1 MACQFPLF
9 GNFNYFWSILFM
21 SENTNL
27 SRAERQRL
35 QLQTDI
41 VEAAFLEFSNRG
53 YHQTAISD
61 IAQRLGIGHG
71 TFYRHFENKRDIL
84 QHVISETLQKIMAL
98 LTGENAPQAFN
109 NIEEYREQCQRISER
124 LRNFAQENPLTLKLL
139 LLEATSIDTE
149 MTKFVQ
155 NLMQMAGVITA
166 NYLKH
171 GVELKIFRADLDCE
185 NTGHNIIGMII
196 NGALRFLANPSD
208 LTGLEKYANSIIDL
222 IVVGMRKA

>member
-1 MACQFPLF
+1 M
-9 GNFNYFWSILFM
+9 N
-21 SENTNL
+21 ENANL

-35 QLQTDI
+35 QLQTEI

-84 QHVISETLQKIMAL
+84 QHVISDTIQKIMML
-98 LTGENAPQAFN
+98 LSGENAPQAFN

-124 LRNFAQENPLTLKLL
+124 LRSFAQQNPLTLKLL
-139 LLEATSIDTE
+139 LLEATSIDKE
-149 MTKFVQ
+149 MTQFVQ
-155 NLMQMAGVITA
+155 SLIQMGGVLTA

-171 GVELKIFRADLDCE
+171 GVELNIFRADLDCE
-185 NTGHNIIGMII
+185 NTGHNIIGMIT
-196 NGALRFLANPSD
+196 NGALRFLANPND
-208 LTGLEKYANSIIDL
+208 VDGLQKYGDSIIDL
-222 IVVGMRKA
+222 IVAGMRKN

>member
-1 MACQFPLF
+1 M
-9 GNFNYFWSILFM
+9 N
-21 SENTNL
+21 ENANL

-35 QLQTDI
+35 QLQTEI

-84 QHVISETLQKIMAL
+84 QHVISDTIQKIMML
-98 LTGENAPQAFN
+98 LSGENAPQAFN

-124 LRNFAQENPLTLKLL
+124 LRSFAQQNPLTLKLL
-139 LLEATSIDTE
+139 LLEATSIDKE
-149 MTKFVQ
+149 MTQFVQ
-155 NLMQMAGVITA
+155 SLIQMGGVLTA

-171 GVELKIFRADLDCE
+171 GVELNIFRADLDCE
-185 NTGHNIIGMII
+185 NTGHNIIGMIT
-196 NGALRFLANPSD
+196 NGALRFLANPND
-208 LTGLEKYANSIIDL
+208 VDGLQKYGDSIIDL
-222 IVVGMRKA
+222 IVAGMRKK

>member
-1 MACQFPLF
+1 M
-9 GNFNYFWSILFM
+9 NETVS
-21 SENTNL
+21 L

-41 VEAAFLEFSNRG
+41 LEAAFLEFSERG
-53 YHQTAISD
+53 YHQTAIAD
-61 IAQRLGIGHG
+61 IAKRIGIGHG

-84 QHVISETLQKIMAL
+84 QHVISETIQKIMAL
-98 LTGENAPQAFN
+98 LTGENAPQAVN

-124 LRNFAQENPLTLKLL
+124 LRTFAHENPRTLKLL
-139 LLEATSIDTE
+139 LLEATSIDIE

-155 NLMQMAGVITA
+155 NIMQMAGILTA

-171 GVELKIFRADLDCE
+171 GVELGFFRENLDCE

-196 NGALRFLANPSD
+196 NGALRFLANPDDAKS
-208 LTGLEKYANSIIDL
+208 LEKYGESIVDL
-222 IVVGMRKA
+222 IISGMRN

>member
-1 MACQFPLF
+1 MTCQFLLF
-9 GNFNYFWSILFM
+9 DSLNYFWFIQYM
-21 SENTNL
+21 NENAKL

-35 QLQTDI
+35 QLQAEI

-71 TFYRHFENKRDIL
+71 SFYRHFENKRDIL
-84 QHVISETLQKIMAL
+84 QHVISDTIQKIMAL

-109 NIEEYREQCQRISER
+109 NIDEYREQCQRISER
-124 LRNFAQENPLTLKLL
+124 LRTFAQQNPLTLKLL
-139 LLEATSIDTE
+139 LLEATSIDAN

-171 GVELKIFRADLDCE
+171 GVELEIFRADLDCE
-185 NTGHNIIGMII
+185 NTGHNIIGMIT

-208 LTGLEKYANSIIDL
+208 VEGLQKYGDSIIDL
-222 IVVGMRKA
+222 IVAGMRKD